1 MDIFFIELN
10 FWTSDKAVSWHFIF
24 SKWASAVSMNVLRAA
39 IVLHRIS
46 GLANGVDSWKVRE
59 ATLWALCICVRP
71 WWLVLDS
78 VEHLKNLLKN
88 SVFLR
93 SSRHQNVLIPM
104 IIKGEKHSKS
114 TNAQIANIPVRQG
127 KTAWALSYLRRRAAL
142 SVAQGSLLV
151 SNWCSFHFHSHHQ
164 LMCWNAAESD
174 FDQKKNL
181 TKSQCC
187 SIFPSL

>member
-1 MDIFFIELN
+1 MLHVTGHSKSSGARQKSVCSRFMDIFFNDMN

-46 GLANGVDSWKVRE
+46 GLANGVDLWKVRE

-78 VEHLKNLLKN
+78 VERLKNLLKN

-93 SSRHQNVLIPM
+93 SSQHQNVLIPM
-104 IIKGEKHSKS
+104 IMKGEKHSKS

-127 KTAWALSYLRRRAAL
+127 KTPWALSFSYLRRRAAH
-142 SVAQGSLLV
+142 SVAQGALLV
-151 SNWCSFHFHSHHQ
+151 SNWCSFHFHSHH
-164 LMCWNAAESD
+164 LLC
-174 FDQKKNL
+174 K
-181 TKSQCC
+181 
-187 SIFPSL
+187 